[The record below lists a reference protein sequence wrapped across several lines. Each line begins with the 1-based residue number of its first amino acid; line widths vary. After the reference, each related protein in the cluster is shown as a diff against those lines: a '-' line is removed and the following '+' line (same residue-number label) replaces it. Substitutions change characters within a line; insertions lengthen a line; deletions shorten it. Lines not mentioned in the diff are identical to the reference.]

1 MKTKRLV
8 MAGVMAMAL
17 AGGAGTALALGDG
30 AAQTTTA
37 AADGTGSVTPAA
49 TATETATAANG
60 TGSVTPAATVTAAET
75 ATETAAVTTAGTGP
89 RVVQP
94 YQPVEIG
101 QGAKMGLLPQGRQ
114 NYVVARE
121 DFEGSVER
129 AKAYVGDSIRP
140 NSLSGGLQTDG
151 DDALF
156 TGAFRTDTVP
166 SRITV
171 RVGTGPEQA
180 AGMLML
186 PGEPGWGTYHLDAAG
201 AGRPEETVKVTAYG
215 ADGEVLATLS
225 FEPFLA
231 GR

>member
-17 AGGAGTALALGDG
+17 AGGAGTALALGG
-30 AAQTTTA
+30 GSAQPVRA
-37 AADGTGSVTPAA
+37 AAGGTDSVTPAA
-49 TATETATAANG
+49 
-60 TGSVTPAATVTAAET
+60 AATVKAAE
-75 ATETAAVTTAGTGP
+75 TGP
-89 RVVQP
+89 RVVRP

-114 NYVVARE
+114 NYVVAWE

-156 TGAFRTDTVP
+156 SGAFRTDTVP
-166 SRITV
+166 ARITV

-186 PGEPGWGTYHLDAAG
+186 PGEPGWGTYYLDAAG
-201 AGRPEETVKVTAYG
+201 AGAPEETTRVTAYG
-215 ADGEVLATLS
+215 ADGAVLATLS

>member
-49 TATETATAANG
+49 TATEA
-60 TGSVTPAATVTAAET
+60 

-114 NYVVARE
+114 NYVVAWE

-186 PGEPGWGTYHLDAAG
+186 PGEPGWGSYYLDAAG

>member
-30 AAQTTTA
+30 TAQTTTA
-37 AADGTGSVTPAA
+37 AADGTGSVAPAAA
-49 TATETATAANG
+49 TAVTAT
-60 TGSVTPAATVTAAET
+60 TA
-75 ATETAAVTTAGTGP
+75 GP

-94 YQPVEIG
+94 YRPVEIG

-114 NYVVARE
+114 NYVVAWE
-121 DFEGSVER
+121 DFASAVEQ
-129 AKAYVGDSIRP
+129 AKGYVGDSIRP

-171 RVGTGPEQA
+171 RVGAGPEQA

-186 PGEPGWGTYHLDAAG
+186 PGEPGWGTYYLDAAG
-201 AGRPEETVKVTAYG
+201 AGAPKETTVVTAYG
-215 ADGEVLATLS
+215 ADGAVLATLS
-225 FEPFLA
+225 FEPFAA

>member
-17 AGGAGTALALGDG
+17 AGGAGTALALGG
-30 AAQTTTA
+30 GSAQPVRA
-37 AADGTGSVTPAA
+37 AADGTDSVTPAA
-49 TATETATAANG
+49 ATTSKA
-60 TGSVTPAATVTAAET
+60 
-75 ATETAAVTTAGTGP
+75 AGTGP
-89 RVVQP
+89 RVVRP

-101 QGAKMGLLPQGRQ
+101 QGARMGLLPQGRQ
-114 NYVVARE
+114 NYVVAWE
-121 DFEGSVER
+121 DFEGSVQR

-156 TGAFRTDTVP
+156 TGAFRTDTAP

-186 PGEPGWGTYHLDAAG
+186 PGEPGWGTYYLDAAG
-201 AGRPEETVKVTAYG
+201 AGAPEGTVKVTAYG
-215 ADGEVLATLS
+215 ADGAVLATLS
-225 FEPFLA
+225 FEPFPA

>member
-30 AAQTTTA
+30 AAQPVRA
-37 AADGTGSVTPAA
+37 AADGSDSVTPAA
-49 TATETATAANG
+49 ATTVATA
-60 TGSVTPAATVTAAET
+60 E
-75 ATETAAVTTAGTGP
+75 TGP

-94 YQPVEIG
+94 YQPVAIG

-114 NYVVARE
+114 NYVVAWE

-156 TGAFRTDTVP
+156 SGAFRTDSVP
-166 SRITV
+166 ARITV

-186 PGEPGWGTYHLDAAG
+186 PGEPGWGTYYLDAAG
-201 AGRPEETVKVTAYG
+201 AGAPEETTKVTAYG
-215 ADGEVLATLS
+215 ADGTVLATLS
-225 FEPFLA
+225 FEPFQA

>member
-49 TATETATAANG
+49 T
-60 TGSVTPAATVTAAET
+60 VTAAETET
-75 ATETAAVTTAGTGP
+75 ATETAAGTGP

-114 NYVVARE
+114 NYVVAWE

-186 PGEPGWGTYHLDAAG
+186 PGEPGWGSYYLDAAS

-215 ADGEVLATLS
+215 EDGEVLASLS

>member
-30 AAQTTTA
+30 AAQPVRA
-37 AADGTGSVTPAA
+37 AAEGSKSVTPAA
-49 TATETATAANG
+49 AT
-60 TGSVTPAATVTAAET
+60 
-75 ATETAAVTTAGTGP
+75 TETGP

-114 NYVVARE
+114 NYVVAWE

-166 SRITV
+166 ARITV
-171 RVGTGPEQA
+171 RVGTGAEQA

-201 AGRPEETVKVTAYG
+201 AGAPEETTTVTAYG
-215 ADGEVLATLS
+215 ADGAVLATLS
-225 FEPFLA
+225 FEPFQA